1 MEHKKEI
8 GVGIFFLAFSVVYF
22 ILTLGIR
29 AFDPFAAGRAGI
41 QLTSQSIPQTV
52 AVLVAILSVI
62 HIITN
67 VLKLRKA
74 GADAQSA
81 QSGGE
86 KKPFTF
92 KLDRPQR
99 IMLIT
104 IALIFSYIFL
114 YTRLGFILSSIIF
127 LLGQIFLM
135 LPADKRIKWAPFS
148 IGLSIVS
155 PVLIY
160 ILFTRVLGIFLPR
173 GLLWFF

>member
-8 GVGIFFLAFSVVYF
+8 GVGIFFLVFSAVYF

-52 AVLVAILSVI
+52 AVLVAALSLI

-74 GADAQSA
+74 EAGTQSA
-81 QSGGE
+81 QSSGE
-86 KKPFTF
+86 KKPFAF
-92 KLDRPQR
+92 KFDRPQR

-104 IALIFSYIFL
+104 IVLIFAYIFF
-114 YTRLGFILSSIIF
+114 YVRLGFVVSSSLF

-148 IGLSIVS
+148 ICLSLVS

-160 ILFTRVLGIFLPR
+160 LLFTRVLGVFLPR

>member
-8 GVGIFFLAFSVVYF
+8 GVGIFFLVFSAVYF

-52 AVLVAILSVI
+52 AVLVAALSVI
-62 HIITN
+62 HIISN

-74 GADAQSA
+74 EAGT

-92 KLDRPQR
+92 KFDRPQR

-104 IALIFSYIFL
+104 IVLIFAYIFL
-114 YTRLGFILSSIIF
+114 YVRLGFVISSIIF

-148 IGLSIVS
+148 ICLSLVS

-160 ILFTRVLGIFLPR
+160 LLFTRVLGVFLPR